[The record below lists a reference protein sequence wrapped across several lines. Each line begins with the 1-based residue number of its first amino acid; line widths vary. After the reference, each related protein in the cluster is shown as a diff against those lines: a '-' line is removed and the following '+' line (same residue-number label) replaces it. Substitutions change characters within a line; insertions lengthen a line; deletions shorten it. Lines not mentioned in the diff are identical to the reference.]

1 MAKRKNEDR
10 ERLEAL
16 IREYAIRETRAG
28 RKARTV
34 QERVHA
40 KEVVLAHVI
49 GTSED
54 VVYTNLSLDIGT
66 HEGEQPYGDA
76 IGIFKVTPDTAI
88 IAAADI
94 AVKSSDVAIGFMD
107 RFKGTLILTGDLSEV
122 KEAMAHCRQY
132 FRETLGFRCCPLTE
146 S

>member
-1 MAKRKNEDR
+1 MADRKNDDR
-10 ERLEAL
+10 ERLQYLLEQYV
-16 IREYAIRETRAG
+16 IREYRAG

-54 VVYTNLSLDIGT
+54 RIYTNLSLDIGT
-66 HEGEQPYGDA
+66 HEGEEPYGDA
-76 IGIFKVTPDTAI
+76 IGIFKASPDTAI

-94 AVKSSDVAIGFMD
+94 AVKTADVKIGFLD
-107 RFKGTLILTGDLSEV
+107 RFKGTLILTGELSDV
-122 KEAMAHCRQY
+122 KEALFRCRGY
-132 FRETLGFRCCPLTE
+132 FSDVLHYRCCPVTE

>member
-1 MAKRKNEDR
+1 MADRKKDDR
-10 ERLEAL
+10 ERLQQLLQEYV
-16 IREYAIRETRAG
+16 IREYRAG
-28 RKARTV
+28 RKARTI

-54 VVYTNLSLDIGT
+54 RIYTNLSLDIGT

-107 RFKGTLILTGDLSEV
+107 RFKGTLILTGDLPDV
-122 KEAMAHCRQY
+122 KEAIAQCRRY
-132 FRETLGFRCCPLTE
+132 FSEILGFRCCPVTK

>member
-1 MAKRKNEDR
+1 MANRKDDDR
-10 ERLEAL
+10 ERLQQML
-16 IREYAIRETRAG
+16 QEYAIREARAG

-49 GTSED
+49 GTSQD
-54 VVYTNLSLDIGT
+54 SVYINLSLDIGT

-76 IGIFKVTPDTAI
+76 IGLFKVTPDTAI

-94 AVKSSDVAIGFMD
+94 AVKTSGVSIGFMD
-107 RFKGTLILTGDLSEV
+107 RFKGTLILTGDLSDV
-122 KEAMAHCRQY
+122 KEAITRCRIY
-132 FRETLGFRCCPLTE
+132 FRETLGFRCCPVTE

>member
-1 MAKRKNEDR
+1 MADRKNDDR
-10 ERLEAL
+10 ERLQHLLQEFV
-16 IREYAIRETRAG
+16 IKETRAG

-40 KEVVLAHVI
+40 REVMLAHVI

-54 VVYTNLSLDIGT
+54 RIYTNLSLDIGV
-66 HEGEQPYGDA
+66 HEGKQPYGDA
-76 IGIFKVTPDTAI
+76 IGIFKVSPDTAI

-94 AVKSSDVAIGFMD
+94 AVKAAKVSVGFMD
-107 RFKGTLILTGDLSEV
+107 RFKGTLILTGELSDV
-122 KEAMAHCRQY
+122 KEAIAQCRRY
-132 FRETLGFRCCPLTE
+132 FMETLHFRCCPLTE